1 MNVVAPVPKPAPTSA
16 PGVHEISTFL
26 PGRLEFEH
34 ELDNEAEDLVKDMEF
49 GVVMKYGGGQMPV
62 DENDVDVLARV
73 KLEEERRKG
82 RELSVDG
89 VESVASIPNGHD
101 SSSSLKAIKKVTDEA
116 IDASTET
123 DPNAEEPTLPPPDES
138 DDSVDFKLT
147 LLQIYI
153 QRVDKRLENKAI
165 IFDRGLLEYRKV
177 CLGLIRSHCCVSLYL
192 NCITRCKPTKRNVR
206 RMRKILRTV
215 FGLSRSFRLQKI
227 TRLSSTGLSVS
238 SPSTFLCVNNEII
251 HIRLDESVLRMRIQ
265 ELQLYRRM
273 GLTTAADIERYESDV
288 AKRVRVNFITLS
300 WLTEVLQVQAKA
312 QLASNYSER
321 LQFESAVALSR
332 PGPDARRGSA
342 MSVDEEGHKDGEA
355 ASRPPV

>member
-1 MNVVAPVPKPAPTSA
+1 M
-16 PGVHEISTFL
+16 
-26 PGRLEFEH
+26 
-34 ELDNEAEDLVKDMEF
+34 F
-49 GVVMKYGGGQMPV
+49 G
-62 DENDVDVLARV
+62 
-73 KLEEERRKG
+73 
-82 RELSVDG
+82 SH
-89 VESVASIPNGHD
+89 SIP
-101 SSSSLKAIKKVTDEA
+101 
-116 IDASTET
+116 
-123 DPNAEEPTLPPPDES
+123 
-138 DDSVDFKLT
+138 
-147 LLQIYI
+147 LLCFA
-153 QRVDKRLENKAI
+153 L
-165 IFDRGLLEYRKV
+165 
-177 CLGLIRSHCCVSLYL
+177 S

-251 HIRLDESVLRMRIQ
+251 HIRLDESVLRKRIQ

-321 LQFESAVALSR
+321 LQFRVGSGPVST
-332 PGPDARRGSA
+332 GPDARRGSA

-355 ASRPPV
+355 ASRPLFKKQRKFYM